1 MEMLTPSAEGFLF
14 GEPVQR
20 QAIRPK
26 QVNVR
31 RTAEKAFG
39 LAQ

>member
-1 MEMLTPSAEGFLF
+1 MEMLTSPFGEGFLF

-26 QVNVR
+26 QNSVKKTV
-31 RTAEKAFG
+31 EKAF
-39 LAQ
+39 